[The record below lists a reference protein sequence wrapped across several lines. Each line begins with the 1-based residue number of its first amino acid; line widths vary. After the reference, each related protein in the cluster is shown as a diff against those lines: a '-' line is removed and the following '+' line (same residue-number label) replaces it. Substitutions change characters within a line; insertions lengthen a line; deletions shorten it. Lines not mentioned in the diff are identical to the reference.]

1 MSSSMMESSTTGAE
15 GDVVQ
20 AGDLVEA
27 QDQVGEVAHHLF
39 PSSGPLPGGQAEV
52 VVVHK
57 EGADRNSAHC
67 AQGNHLAIHPP
78 IRFDQT

>member
-1 MSSSMMESSTTGAE
+1 MSSSMMESSTTGDQ

-27 QDQVGEVAHHLF
+27 QDQVGQVARHLF
-39 PSSGPLPGGQAEV
+39 PSFVPLPGGQAEV
-52 VVVHK
+52 VVVNE

-67 AQGNHLAIHPP
+67 AQGKHLAIQPP
-78 IRFDQT
+78 IRF

>member
-1 MSSSMMESSTTGAE
+1 MSSSMMESSTTGDQ

-27 QDQVGEVAHHLF
+27 QDQVGEVARHLF
-39 PSSGPLPGGQAEV
+39 PSSVLIPGGEAEV
-52 VVVHK
+52 VVVNE

-67 AQGNHLAIHPP
+67 AQGKHLAIQPP
-78 IRFDQT
+78 IRF